1 MLKLIPNLIQSI
13 NILLMK
19 YDIIIE
25 EINDWLIEYL
35 KKSKCNGFVVGVSG
49 GIDSALTSTLCART
63 GYPTLCIDMPILQNE
78 NEINRAENHIK
89 WLKKNYN
96 NVSHITIDLN
106 NTFETF
112 KSSVEK
118 IENPNNN
125 LSLANSRSRLRMTT
139 LYYFSGIH
147 NYLVA
152 GTGNKVEDFGVG
164 FYTKYGDGGVDIS
177 PIADLTKT
185 NVFEIASKLNVI
197 DEILKAKPTDGLWD
211 DGRTDEDQI
220 GATYSELEWAM
231 VQKDN
236 NKTPDDFTGRDKEVL
251 KILMKFNSQNS
262 HKMDPIPIFK
272 VPKNLK

>member
-118 IENPNNN
+118 TENPNNN